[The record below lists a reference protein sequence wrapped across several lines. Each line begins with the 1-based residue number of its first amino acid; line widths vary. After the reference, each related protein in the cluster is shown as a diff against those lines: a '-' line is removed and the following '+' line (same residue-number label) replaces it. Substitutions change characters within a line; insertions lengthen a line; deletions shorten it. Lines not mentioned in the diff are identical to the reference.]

1 MDFIKEGNINSGE
14 EVMSK
19 LDLETQVKVLKKG
32 TEIDIKDLKE
42 RFESLENTIIV
53 QYGVICV
60 MFLVLVFA

>member
-1 MDFIKEGNINSGE
+1 
-14 EVMSK
+14 MSK